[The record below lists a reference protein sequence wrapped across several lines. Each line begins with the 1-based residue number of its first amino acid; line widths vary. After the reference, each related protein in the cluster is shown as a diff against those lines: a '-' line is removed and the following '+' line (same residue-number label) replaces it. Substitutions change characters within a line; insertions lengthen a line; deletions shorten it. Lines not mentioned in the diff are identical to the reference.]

1 MNHYKNLFY
10 HPATWILSYL
20 LIHFAIR
27 MGFSQTLQ
35 VDDAE
40 QIVHAQLLTL
50 GYPFPQPPLYS
61 WLSWLLFQL
70 FGTGLLAVTL
80 LKYALIGGTFWLSW
94 LSSGYLF
101 QHTQT
106 RWLALS
112 AFLLMPSFAWHMHQ
126 GFTHTILLGFAI
138 ALSFHATL
146 RLHHTS
152 NLTNLIY
159 LGISLG
165 IGIMAKYSF
174 LLFAILL
181 FLSMLSIPSFRR
193 LLNRKGIFLIAL
205 PFIAVTLPHFSWL
218 AQHHQ
223 EVFGAI
229 DQKLQVTQENT
240 LWIRFQSLGNFA
252 TAALAFVTPF
262 VFFYL
267 ITSWKSL
274 FSSSSQRTPQFELL
288 DRFYLLLIVIT
299 IVLALFVSMPHF
311 KVRWFHPLMML
322 FPFWLLGRIEHTHP
336 LEKDKIRWIALLTAA
351 LTMTIIAVRLTQVT
365 IGPEL
370 GHYSRL
376 NRPIMETIA
385 LLPPKLTSSAYLV
398 TKDGF
403 LGAHLLSHFPD
414 NWISVQSTRYQ
425 SFPASPPDSCLIL
438 WDNDSP
444 SSPPSTDQAIQ
455 LGTQQTAVSNNTY
468 ILSYAQFTIEN
479 CR

>member
-1 MNHYKNLFY
+1 MNRYTTPFY
-10 HPATWILSYL
+10 HPVTWITGYL

-40 QIVHAQLLTL
+40 QIVHAQLLSL

-61 WLSWLLFQL
+61 WLSWLLFQI

-80 LKYALIGGTFWLSW
+80 LKYLLIGGTFWFIW

-106 RWLALS
+106 RWLALG

-152 NLTNLIY
+152 NPTNLFC
-159 LGISLG
+159 LGSALA

-181 FLSMLSIPSFRR
+181 FLSMLSIPSFRT
-193 LLNRKGIFLIAL
+193 LLTGKNILLISL
-205 PFIAVTLPHFSWL
+205 PFLLITLPHFSWI
-218 AQHHQ
+218 AQHQ

-229 DQKLQVTQENT
+229 DQKLQVTQENSIWNR
-240 LWIRFQSLGNFA
+240 LQSFGNFT
-252 TAALAFVTPF
+252 TAAIAFVTPF
-262 VFFYL
+262 LFFYL
-267 ITSWKSL
+267 ITHWKKL
-274 FSSSSQRTPQFELL
+274 FSTSPQASPQLQLL
-288 DRFYLLLIVIT
+288 NRFYLLLIIIT
-299 IVLALFVSMPHF
+299 ITLALFMSMPHF

-322 FPFWLLGRIEHTHP
+322 FPFWLLGRVEGTKP
-336 LEKDKIRWIALLTAA
+336 LNQTKFRWIVLPTALLTI
-351 LTMTIIAVRLTQVT
+351 TIIVVRLVQLT

-370 GHYSRL
+370 GHHSRL
-376 NRPIMETIA
+376 NRPIMETISQ
-385 LLPPKLTSSAYLV
+385 LPSHLTSSAHLI
-398 TKDGF
+398 TRDGF
-403 LGAHLLSHFPD
+403 LGAHLLSHYPN
-414 NWISVQSTRYQ
+414 NWITVQSTNYR
-425 SFPASPPDSCLIL
+425 SFAFSPPDSCLLL

-444 SSPPSTDQAIQ
+444 TPPPSVDFSTAQ
-455 LGTQQTAVSNNTY
+455 GTYQTTISNRTY
-468 ILSYAQFTIEN
+468 QLSYAAFTAKN
-479 CR
+479 CP